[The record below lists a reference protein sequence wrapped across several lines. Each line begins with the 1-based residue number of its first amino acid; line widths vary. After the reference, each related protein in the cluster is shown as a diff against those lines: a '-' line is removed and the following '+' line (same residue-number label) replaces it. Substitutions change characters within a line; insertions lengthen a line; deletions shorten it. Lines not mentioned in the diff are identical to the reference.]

1 MSKKLKSDMGWSSAD
16 RIVVRGHDLVED
28 LIGKV
33 PLGDVAFLEL
43 KGRLPTRQESIVFNA
58 ITVTLVEH
66 GMTPSAIAA
75 RLTYFGAPESL
86 QGAVAAG
93 LLGMGDRFGGSA
105 EDAARMLQT
114 ALEDPLLPAGERVR
128 ERVEKEVLP
137 LPAGEGDPHAEL
149 KALAS
154 RIVSDHKAKRQP
166 VAGLG
171 HPIHKPVDPRT
182 AKLFEIAAENGLSGR
197 YVELMQLIGDEATR
211 TYGRELP
218 VNATG
223 AIGAIASELGIS
235 WRVCRGLAVMARA
248 IGLVAHIQE
257 EIEEPL
263 AAEIWS
269 RIEGESS
276 SHNRPGTD

>member
-1 MSKKLKSDMGWSSAD
+1 MTKKLKSELGWSTAD
-16 RIVVRGHDLVED
+16 RIVVRGRDLVQD
-28 LIGKV
+28 LIGEV
-33 PLGDVAFLEL
+33 SLGDVAFLEL

-58 ITVTLVEH
+58 IVVTLVEH

-105 EDAARMLQT
+105 EDAARMLQA
-114 ALEDPLLPAGERVR
+114 ALEGADPDV
-128 ERVEKEVLP
+128 
-137 LPAGEGDPHAEL
+137 DL
-149 KALAS
+149 KAIAS
-154 RIVSDHKAKRQP
+154 SIVSDHKARKQP

-182 AKLFEIAAENGLSGR
+182 AKLFKVAAANGLSGR
-197 YVELMQLIGDEATR
+197 YVELMQLVGEEATR
-211 TYGRELP
+211 VLARELP

>member
-1 MSKKLKSDMGWSSAD
+1 M
-16 RIVVRGHDLVED
+16 
-28 LIGKV
+28 
-33 PLGDVAFLEL
+33 
-43 KGRLPTRQESIVFNA
+43 FNA

-105 EDAARMLQT
+105 EDAARMLQA
-114 ALEDPLLPAGERVR
+114 ALEQAG
-128 ERVEKEVLP
+128 P
-137 LPAGEGDPHAEL
+137 DSDL

-154 RIVSDHKAKRQP
+154 RIVSDHNEKKQP

-182 AKLFEIAAENGLSGR
+182 AKLFDVAAANGLSGR
-197 YVELMQLIGDEATR
+197 YVNLMQLVGEEATR
-211 TYGRELP
+211 TFDRSLP

-223 AIGAIASELGIS
+223 AIGAIASELGIP

-248 IGLVAHIQE
+248 IGLVAHIRE
-257 EIEEPL
+257 EIDEPL
-263 AAEIWS
+263 GAEIWS

>member
-1 MSKKLKSDMGWSSAD
+1 MSKRLKSEMGWSTAD

-28 LIGKV
+28 VIGKV
-33 PLGDVAFLEL
+33 SLGDFAFLEL
-43 KGRLPTRQESIVFNA
+43 KGRLPTKQESIVFNA

-75 RLTYFGAPESL
+75 RLTYFGAPESV

-105 EDAARMLQT
+105 EDAARILQT
-114 ALEDPLLPAGERVR
+114 ALEGADRDADLE
-128 ERVEKEVLP
+128 
-137 LPAGEGDPHAEL
+137 
-149 KALAS
+149 ALAS
-154 RIVSDHKAKRQP
+154 RIVSEHKASKQP

-182 AKLFEIAAENGLSGR
+182 AKLFEVAAENELSGR
-197 YVELMQLIGDEATR
+197 YVELMRLVGEEASR
-211 TYGRELP
+211 VFNRELP

-223 AIGAIASELGIS
+223 AIGAIASELGIP

-248 IGLVAHIQE
+248 IGLVAHIE
-257 EIEEPL
+257 EEMEEPL

-269 RIEGESS
+269 RVEGESS